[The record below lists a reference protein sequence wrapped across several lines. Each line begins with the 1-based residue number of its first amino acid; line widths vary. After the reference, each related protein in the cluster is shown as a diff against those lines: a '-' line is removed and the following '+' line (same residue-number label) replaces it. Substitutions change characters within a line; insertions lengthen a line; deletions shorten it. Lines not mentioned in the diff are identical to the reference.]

1 MIRQLMKRRRKCVLI
16 DINTQ
21 RDFFDAD
28 GNACVE
34 NLASTLGNLR
44 RVMAWARHKDVSVI
58 SISLIQPDDTS
69 NLNRC
74 CVEGTSGQR
83 KIHYTLRSNRA
94 GFPADRNTDL
104 PPEILRQY
112 KQIILQSR
120 CTDPFDEPRI
130 DRLLSEVR
138 ANEFI
143 IIGATAEGSV
153 DSVALGLLQRGK
165 SVTVITDAVGS
176 CSKRQQKLAFGKMKA
191 KGAKLVET
199 KKLAGQ
205 SKLKSAKSC
214 KKQKELVKVKAG
226 C

>member
-1 MIRQLMKRRRKCVLI
+1 MKRRRRWVLI

-21 RDFFDAD
+21 RDFFAAD
-28 GNACVE
+28 GRACVE
-34 NLASTLGNLR
+34 NSVLTLNNLR
-44 RVMAWARHKDVSVI
+44 RVMAWVRRKDVSVI
-58 SISLIQPDDTS
+58 SISDVQPDDANEQS
-69 NLNRC
+69 GC
-74 CVEGTSGQR
+74 CIEGTSGQR

-104 PPEILRQY
+104 PAEILRQY

-153 DSVALGLLQRGK
+153 EAVVLGLLQRGK
-165 SVTVITDAVGS
+165 NVTVITDAVGS
-176 CSKRQQKLAFGKMKA
+176 HSKRQQKLAFGKMKA

-205 SKLKSAKSC
+205 SKLKSARSC